1 MYEAIE
7 VFAAGVDID
16 AGPHSRERPRRMRS
30 PSTASAFLAL
40 AVALVLMA
48 AGPADAA
55 IYFRTT
61 TSTENVNGSTSV
73 VMTVPSG
80 VAVGDL
86 LIADVDAAGTGAITA
101 PAGWTSLVSAAGFT
115 TYSTVHYRVATAADV
130 AGASYT
136 WTLGSTRKAVGRM
149 MSYVG
154 VDTTAIGTPATNGAN
169 SGTSIT
175 YNSVTT
181 AAANSL
187 VVLGATTLN
196 ASGTISLTPPAST
209 TTRVNLATS
218 GSGSQLRSSNG
229 DFIQAAAGATGTRT
243 GSISPTNAWGTAMI
257 ALKPGTGTL
266 AFDVAPAAGTLPGV
280 TLNGQAQTTTSQMS
294 DFAIDD
300 TTGSSSGWNVTSAGD
315 GSAGKSAVL
324 KQYCTQA
331 GGCGAH
337 PLGYVTGGQTLPA
350 GSLKLSS
357 TGASFTG
364 ANGTAPTFQCSAGC
378 TLDSAAPTKVA
389 SAAAGAGLGPWRTT
403 GLSATSLS
411 LSTATTLRAL
421 PTNEVYRA
429 DLLWTLSSGP

>member
-1 MYEAIE
+1 M
-7 VFAAGVDID
+7 
-16 AGPHSRERPRRMRS
+16 RP
-30 PSTASAFLAL
+30 PSYASALLALLVALAL
-40 AVALVLMA
+40 ASTE
-48 AGPADAA
+48 PADAA
-55 IYFRTT
+55 IYFRTS
-61 TSTENVNGSTSV
+61 TSVENVNGSSSI

-86 LIADVDAAGTGAITA
+86 LVADVDAAGTTAITP
-101 PAGWTSLVSAAGFT
+101 PAGWTSMFAGAGFT

-169 SGTSIT
+169 SGTTIT
-175 YNSVTT
+175 FNTVTT
-181 AAANSL
+181 PAANSL
-187 VVLGATTLN
+187 VMLGGTALN
-196 ASGTISLTPPAST
+196 GSGTISLTPPGAT
-209 TTRVNLATS
+209 TTRLNLATS
-218 GSGSQLRSSNG
+218 GSGSQLRSYTG
-229 DFIQAAAGATGTRT
+229 DFIQASAGATGSKT
-243 GSISPTNAWGTAMI
+243 GTIAPSSAWGTAMV
-257 ALKPGTGTL
+257 AFKPGTGAL
-266 AFDVAPAAGTLPGV
+266 AFDVGPDAANLPGV
-280 TLNGQAQTTTSQMS
+280 TLNGQAQTTSTQMNN
-294 DFAIDD
+294 FAVDD
-300 TTGSSSGWNVTSAGD
+300 TSGSGSGWNVTVAGD

-337 PLGYVTGGQTLPA
+337 PFGYVAGGQTLPA
-350 GSLKLSS
+350 ASLKLAS

-378 TLDSAAPTKVA
+378 SVDAAAPTKVA
-389 SAAAGAGLGPWRTT
+389 SAASGAGLGPWQ
-403 GLSATSLS
+403 TSGFGASSLT

-421 PTNEVYRA
+421 PANEAYRA